1 MSSTSLLFHNSIYLN
16 HVIIN
21 LMYDLLGTR
30 FKLALLFI
38 RIYTNTLYAIKNII
52 LIFYKTYL
60 CYKKFKKKKKN
71 LKNILHFIKKK
82 KIIKIFKFHLIYKSF
97 RFIRGLT
104 IQKIK

>member
-1 MSSTSLLFHNSIYLN
+1 LKEVNPIALRLDRYCSDINFMSSTSLLFHNSIYLN

-52 LIFYKTYL
+52 LIFYKKYL
-60 CYKKFKKKKKN
+60 CYKKFKKKKK
-71 LKNILHFIKKK
+71 
-82 KIIKIFKFHLIYKSF
+82 Y
-97 RFIRGLT
+97 
-104 IQKIK
+104 